1 MGSLR
6 VPAQSRGAQVPA
18 LIPVRFPLLCWF
30 PALDLF
36 LQGFPFLG
44 DVRPHELQM
53 FPLPPERCVPSGW
66 SPHSP
71 GRAAAAELFPGQG
84 VRSALKYQVKA
95 ANGSWLARNSAQTKQ
110 QEQWVCQPA
119 TAVGSFWGS
128 RAVTE
133 LCMPACP
140 QGAGGKVQCPGLTRG
155 EKILQPQGEKHEEKQ
170 TRVFIMAGTLT
181 AVGLLAWAHSQTPS
195 QLVQPKIPRM
205 NGQSGCLL
213 DIYLTAHGDFR
224 PSHPVMLLQ
233 ASLKAL
239 HAQDVQTSVSPPFPG
254 SIKGV

>member
-95 ANGSWLARNSAQTKQ
+95 ASGSWLARNSVQTKQ

-155 EKILQPQGEKHEEKQ
+155 EKILQPQGEKHEENQ
-170 TRVFIMAGTLT
+170 TREFIMAGTLT
-181 AVGLLAWAHSQTPS
+181 AVGPLAWAYSQTPS
-195 QLVQPKIPRM
+195 QLVQPKIPLM

-224 PSHPVMLLQ
+224 RSHPVMLLQ